1 MGKVESW
8 VKNKHLPFL
17 VTRGFYQ
24 AHLKEGQRNFRTL
37 SVIVE
42 FQVQSDFRLPASH
55 AHTHTRTSAQ
65 TQSACI
71 CAQGWLGPHLYR
83 CPRGN
88 LTASVFHEPRT
99 PTPMSQHTNTHGG
112 RSGSICDLSRLLFS
126 VDDLI

>member
-55 AHTHTRTSAQ
+55 AHTHTHLSAD
-65 TQSACI
+65 TV
-71 CAQGWLGPHLYR
+71 GVYL
-83 CPRGN
+83 CPRLAG
-88 LTASVFHEPRT
+88 TS
-99 PTPMSQHTNTHGG
+99 
-112 RSGSICDLSRLLFS
+112 
-126 VDDLI
+126 LIPLPSW